1 MAAILGTDVPTV
13 EAVAGEAA
21 ALGGVCELAND
32 NGEGQQVISGSAD
45 AVERAV
51 VLAKERGARR
61 SVMLQV
67 SRTVSLRAD
76 GSRRPCGWPRRSA
89 EVSSR
94 RRRCR

>member
-1 MAAILGTDVPTV
+1 M
-13 EAVAGEAA
+13 EALAGDAA

-61 SVMLQV
+61 SVLLQV
-67 SRTVSLRAD
+67 SAPFHCALMQPAAEF
-76 GSRRPCGWPRRSA
+76 GWPRRSRRRR
-89 EVSSR
+89 SR